1 MISRHSTTIRR
12 IGRAQRGFTLVE
24 LMITVTIALFLLGGL
39 VTILQNVRGAYNSQ
53 QALAQLSDQQRF
65 AMTVLTDVIQA
76 GGYFPDPVVWQPTT
90 ALPLAGAYA
99 AGQAFTGT
107 YGAGAPDSIGV
118 RYRTGNG
125 DGVILCDGSS
135 NIALPPG
142 SQLYTNVF
150 TVVPPAPPVPGQ
162 LTCSLNGAA
171 AVVLVNGVQN
181 LLVYYG
187 VKRDFTTND
196 YNVDTYLRADQM
208 SANDWSNL
216 SSVRL
221 IVTFTNPLFGQPGQA
236 PGLQPATITFERVVE
251 VMGRA
256 GPHT

>member
-24 LMITVTIALFLLGGL
+24 LMITVAIALFLLGGL

-150 TVVPPAPPVPGQ
+150 TVVPPAGNVPGQ

-181 LLVYYG
+181 LRVYYG